1 MCMHR
6 WVLWFGLLVLTM
18 GALPY
23 AYADTG
29 KVRVR
34 IVDAQTQRPVSDAQ
48 VSLIPRQG
56 QAQALSIGDDGRT
69 LSEGLPAGLYE
80 IQVNSPGYQA
90 VRLPSV
96 RLVEDKTT
104 NLKVDLMPQR
114 QNFEEMVV
122 VGRIIGTDPLS
133 SVGTSLVDRE
143 ELRSAAGSGGDVLRA
158 LDGLPGVFSDG
169 EFSSFNVRG
178 AGPRDN
184 LILVDGIPFD
194 KVVHFSESFG
204 EADEVD
210 GGGRYSVFAP
220 NLIGSAEFQPGGWS
234 SAYGGKAGSLLK
246 LEVAEGNPDSA
257 AYSARLDLA
266 GVEVGYDGPS
276 RFHDNTSVLFSARTY
291 NFGWLFEAIG
301 EEDIGTPKLTDVILK
316 TSTQVSPQDKVQF
329 LAIYAPEEYTRD
341 MENVIATDEEEPGV
355 YPDVELAR
363 GKTDNALLGLT
374 WSRLIGSDAELV
386 NQIYYRNFDARS
398 RIGEAYPEEFPVGTP
413 ADQIRARENLLN
425 IRAEEQETGW
435 QLDVFSDNALG
446 RLSTGLRVTQL
457 DLNYQLDLTE
467 PWKIYTYDSDDFRPD
482 PEQRYIVLTPESLNS
497 RYQQSEVNYALYADQ
512 EFSTG
517 DWRFR
522 LGARYDRDNFS
533 EENLLSPRAGATW
546 QATNDLRVT
555 ATVGRYYQA
564 PRIEDRAA
572 DASNNG
578 LENEVVDQFGIG
590 FAYRINDSLNL
601 FVEPYYQDLS
611 NLVAEGDRV
620 NQTFTNSGDGTSYGV
635 DTALTRQFDNGWS
648 ADFKYSYN
656 RARTRDRASEPY
668 TFAEYNRPHAVSIGG
683 VWEINQRWKLSARWK
698 WASGKPSDD
707 YVIYDNVQD
716 DGETLRY
723 SRETVAKNTG
733 RYSGFSSLNFRAD
746 YRRSL
751 GRTDVIAFIDVIN
764 LLGADNP
771 SSAEFNERTGKNEV
785 EEGETFP
792 LIGLRFE
799 W

>member
-1 MCMHR
+1 MR
-6 WVLWFGLLVLTM
+6 VRSLVLRLGLMVSTI
-18 GALPY
+18 AVLPF
-23 AYADTG
+23 AHADEG
-29 KVRVR
+29 KLRLRV
-34 IVDAQTQRPVSDAQ
+34 VDAQTQRPLGDGQ
-48 VSLIPRQG
+48 VTLVPRQG
-56 QAQALSIGDDGRT
+56 ESRELRIADDGSVQT
-69 LSEGLPAGLYE
+69 GGLAAGLYE
-80 IQVNSPGYQA
+80 VLVSRTGYQTA
-90 VRLPSV
+90 RLPSV
-96 RLVEDKTT
+96 RVVDDKTT
-104 NLKVDLMPQR
+104 SLRVVLQVQR
-114 QNFEEMVV
+114 QNVEEVLV
-122 VGRIIGTDPLS
+122 LGTAIGESLLT
-133 SVGTSLVDRE
+133 SVGTSQVDRE
-143 ELRSAAGSGGDVLRA
+143 ALRSSAGSGGDVLRA

-276 RFHDNTSVLFSARTY
+276 RFHDDTSLLLSARTY

-355 YPDVELAR
+355 YPDVELVR
-363 GKTDNALLGLT
+363 SKTDNALLGVT

-398 RIGEAYPEEFPVGTP
+398 RIGEAYPEEFPIGTP

-425 IRAEEQETGW
+425 IRAAEQETGW
-435 QLDVFSDNALG
+435 QLDLFSGNALG
-446 RLSTGLRVTQL
+446 RLSTGLRVTHL
-457 DLNYQLDLTE
+457 DLRYQLDLTE
-467 PWKIYTYDSDDFRPD
+467 DWKIYTYDSDDFRPD
-482 PEQRYIVLTPESLNS
+482 PDQRYIELTPESLNS
-497 RYQQSEVNYALYADQ
+497 RYERAEVNYALYADQ
-512 EFSTG
+512 EFSAG
-517 DWRFR
+517 DWSFR
-522 LGARYDRDNFS
+522 AGARYDRDNFS

-546 QATNDLRVT
+546 LAADDLRIT
-555 ATVGRYYQA
+555 ATLGRYYQA

-572 DASNNG
+572 DAANNG

-590 FAYRINDSLNL
+590 FAYSINNKLDL

-611 NLVAEGDRV
+611 NLVVEGDRV
-620 NQTFTNSGDGTSYGV
+620 NQTFSNSGDGTSYGV

-656 RARTRDRASEPY
+656 RARTRDRPGEPY
-668 TFAEYNRPHAVSIGG
+668 NPSEYNRPHAASIGG

-707 YVIYDNVQD
+707 YVIYENVQD
-716 DGETLRY
+716 DGEPLRY
-723 SRETVAKNTG
+723 SRETIAKNTG

-746 YRRSL
+746 YRRSI
-751 GRTDVIAFIDVIN
+751 GRADVIAFIDVIN
-764 LLGADNP
+764 ILEAENP
-771 SSAEFNERTGKNEV
+771 STSEFNERTGKNEV
-785 EEGETFP
+785 EEGEAFP
-792 LIGLRFE
+792 LLGLIFE

>member
-1 MCMHR
+1 MR
-6 WVLWFGLLVLTM
+6 VRSFALRFGLMVLTI
-18 GALPY
+18 GVLPY
-23 AYADTG
+23 AYADAG
-29 KVRVR
+29 KVRLRV
-34 IVDAQTQRPVSDAQ
+34 VDAQTQRPVADAQ
-48 VSLIPRQG
+48 VTLIPRQG
-56 QAQALSIGDDGRT
+56 PTQNLSAAEDGRAQ
-69 LSEGLPAGLYE
+69 SEGLPSGLYE
-80 IQVNSPGYQA
+80 VLISRPGYQTA
-90 VRLPSV
+90 RLPSV
-96 RLVEDKTT
+96 RVVDDKTT
-104 NLKVDLMPQR
+104 SLRVDMTVQR
-114 QNFEEMVV
+114 QNVEEVVV
-122 VGRIIGTDPLS
+122 VGTAIGADLLS

-184 LILVDGIPFD
+184 LILVDGIPFE
-194 KVVHFSESFG
+194 KLVHFSESFG
-204 EADEVD
+204 DSEEVD

-276 RFHDNTSVLFSARTY
+276 RFHDDTSVLLSARTY

-316 TSTQVSPQDKVQF
+316 TSTQVSSQDKVHF

-355 YPDVELAR
+355 YPDVELVR
-363 GKTDNALLGLT
+363 SKTDNALLGLT

-398 RIGEAYPEEFPVGTP
+398 RIGEAYPEEFPIGTP
-413 ADQIRARENLLN
+413 ADQIRSRENLLN
-425 IRAEEQETGW
+425 IRAAEKETGW
-435 QLDVFSDNALG
+435 QLDLFSDNSLG

-457 DLNYQLDLTE
+457 DLRYQLNLTE
-467 PWKIYTYDSDDFRPD
+467 NWILYTYDSDDFRPD
-482 PEQRYIVLTPESLNS
+482 PEQRYIELTPDSLNS

-512 EFSTG
+512 EFSAG
-517 DWRFR
+517 DWSFR
-522 LGARYDRDNFS
+522 TGARYDRDNFS
-533 EENLLSPRAGATW
+533 QENLLSPRAGATW
-546 QATNDLRVT
+546 LATSDLRIT
-555 ATVGRYYQA
+555 ATLGRYYQA
-564 PRIEDRAA
+564 SRIEDRAA
-572 DASNNG
+572 DAANNA
-578 LENEVVDQFGIG
+578 LENEVVDQFGVG
-590 FAYRINDSLNL
+590 FAYRINDKLDI

-611 NLVAEGDRV
+611 NLVVERDRV
-620 NQTFTNSGDGTSYGV
+620 NKTYSNSGDGKSYGV

-648 ADFKYSYN
+648 ANFKYSYN
-656 RARTRDRASEPY
+656 RARTRDRADEPY
-668 TFAEYNRPHAVSIGG
+668 HFAEDNRPHSASIGG

-698 WASGKPSDD
+698 WASGKPRDE
-707 YVIYDNVQD
+707 YVIYENVLD
-716 DGETLRY
+716 DGASLRY
-723 SRETVAKNTG
+723 SRETIADNTG
-733 RYSGFSSLNFRAD
+733 RYSGYSSFNFRAD

-751 GRTDVIAFIDVIN
+751 GSADLIAFIDVIN
-764 LLGADNP
+764 LLGAENP
-771 SSAEFNERTGKNEV
+771 SSADFNERTGKNEV

-792 LIGLRFE
+792 LLGLRFE

>member
-1 MCMHR
+1 MR
-6 WVLWFGLLVLTM
+6 VRSLVLRLGLMVSTI
-18 GALPY
+18 AVLPF
-23 AYADTG
+23 AHADEG
-29 KVRVR
+29 KLRLRV
-34 IVDAQTQRPVSDAQ
+34 VDAQTQRPLGDGQ
-48 VSLIPRQG
+48 VTLVPRQG
-56 QAQALSIGDDGRT
+56 ESRELRIADDGSVQT
-69 LSEGLPAGLYE
+69 GGLAAGLYE
-80 IQVNSPGYQA
+80 VLVSRTGYQTA
-90 VRLPSV
+90 RLPSV
-96 RLVEDKTT
+96 RVVDDKTT
-104 NLKVDLMPQR
+104 SLRVVLQVQR
-114 QNFEEMVV
+114 QNVEEVLV
-122 VGRIIGTDPLS
+122 LGTAIGESLLT
-133 SVGTSLVDRE
+133 SVGTSQVDRE
-143 ELRSAAGSGGDVLRA
+143 ALRSSAGSGGDVLRA

-276 RFHDNTSVLFSARTY
+276 RFHDDTSLLLSARTY

-355 YPDVELAR
+355 YPDVELVR
-363 GKTDNALLGLT
+363 SKTDNALLGVT

-398 RIGEAYPEEFPVGTP
+398 RIGEAYPEEFPIGTP

-425 IRAEEQETGW
+425 IRAAEQETGW
-435 QLDVFSDNALG
+435 QLDLFSDNALG
-446 RLSTGLRVTQL
+446 RLSTGLRVTHL
-457 DLNYQLDLTE
+457 DLRYQLDLTE
-467 PWKIYTYDSDDFRPD
+467 DWKIYTYDSDDFRPD

-497 RYQQSEVNYALYADQ
+497 HYEQAEVNYALYADQ
-512 EFSTG
+512 EFSAG
-517 DWRFR
+517 DWSFR
-522 LGARYDRDNFS
+522 AGARYDRDNFS

-546 QATNDLRVT
+546 LATDDLRIT
-555 ATVGRYYQA
+555 ATLGRYYQA

-572 DASNNG
+572 DAANNG

-590 FAYRINDSLNL
+590 FAYSINNKLDL

-611 NLVAEGDRV
+611 NLVVEGDRV
-620 NQTFTNSGDGTSYGV
+620 NQTFSNSGDGTSYGV

-656 RARTRDRASEPY
+656 RARTRDLPGEPY
-668 TFAEYNRPHAVSIGG
+668 NPSEYNRPHAASIGG

-707 YVIYDNVQD
+707 YVIYENVQD
-716 DGETLRY
+716 DGEPLRY
-723 SRETVAKNTG
+723 SRETIAKNTG

-746 YRRSL
+746 YRRSI
-751 GRTDVIAFIDVIN
+751 GRADVIAFIDVIN
-764 LLGADNP
+764 ILEAENP
-771 SSAEFNERTGKNEV
+771 STSEFNERTGKNEV
-785 EEGETFP
+785 EEGEAFP
-792 LIGLRFE
+792 LLGLRFE

>member
-1 MCMHR
+1 MR
-6 WVLWFGLLVLTM
+6 VRSSVLRLGLMVSM
-18 GALPY
+18 MAVVPF
-23 AYADTG
+23 AYADEG
-29 KVRVR
+29 KVRLRV
-34 IVDAQTQRPVSDAQ
+34 VDAQTQRPLGDGQVTLVS
-48 VSLIPRQG
+48 RQG
-56 QAQALSIGDDGRT
+56 ESRELRIADDGSVQT
-69 LSEGLPAGLYE
+69 GGLAAGLYE
-80 IQVNSPGYQA
+80 VLVSRTGYQTA
-90 VRLPSV
+90 RLPSV
-96 RLVEDKTT
+96 RVVDDKTT
-104 NLKVDLMPQR
+104 SLRVALQVQR
-114 QNFEEMVV
+114 QNVEEVLV
-122 VGRIIGTDPLS
+122 LGTAIGGSLLT
-133 SVGTSLVDRE
+133 SVGTSEVDRE
-143 ELRSAAGSGGDVLRA
+143 ALRSAAGSGGDVLRA

-276 RFHDNTSVLFSARTY
+276 RFHDDTSLLLSARTY

-301 EEDIGTPKLTDVILK
+301 EEDIGTPKLTDVIIK

-363 GKTDNALLGLT
+363 SKTDNALLGLT
-374 WSRLIGSDAELV
+374 WSRLIGSNAELV
-386 NQIYYRNFDARS
+386 NQIYFRDFDARS
-398 RIGEAYPEEFPVGTP
+398 RIGEAYPEEFPIGTP

-425 IRAEEQETGW
+425 LRAAEQETGW
-435 QLDVFSDNALG
+435 QLDLFSDNALG
-446 RLSTGLRVTQL
+446 RLSTGLRVTHL
-457 DLNYQLDLTE
+457 DLRYQLDLTE
-467 PWKIYTYDSDDFRPD
+467 DWKIYTYDSDDFRPD

-497 RYQQSEVNYALYADQ
+497 RYEQAEVNYALYADQ
-512 EFSTG
+512 EFSAG
-517 DWRFR
+517 DWSFR
-522 LGARYDRDNFS
+522 AGARYDRDNFS

-546 QATNDLRVT
+546 LATDDLRIT
-555 ATVGRYYQA
+555 ATLGRYFQA

-572 DASNNG
+572 DAANNA
-578 LENEVVDQFGIG
+578 LENEIVDQFGIG
-590 FAYRINDSLNL
+590 FAYSINDKLNL

-611 NLVAEGDRV
+611 NLVVKGDRV
-620 NQTFTNSGDGTSYGV
+620 NQTFSNSGDGTSYGV
-635 DTALTRQFDNGWS
+635 DTALTRQFDDGWS

-656 RARTRDRASEPY
+656 RARTRDRPGEPY
-668 TFAEYNRPHAVSIGG
+668 NPSEYNRPHAASIGG

-707 YVIYDNVQD
+707 YVIYENVQD
-716 DGETLRY
+716 AGEPLRY
-723 SRETVAKNTG
+723 SRETIAKNTG

-746 YRRSL
+746 YRRSI
-751 GRTDVIAFIDVIN
+751 GRADVIAFIDVIN
-764 LLGADNP
+764 ILEAENP
-771 SSAEFNERTGKNEV
+771 STSEFNERTGKNEV
-785 EEGETFP
+785 EEGEAFP
-792 LIGLRFE
+792 LLGLIIE